1 MLRKTLAGSLLDENR
16 LKAGTHF
23 TWFEAFISERVDS
36 EAPPSG
42 TKNSVNVMDLV
53 DIHVFKMKL
62 LLLLLDLN

>member
-23 TWFEAFISERVDS
+23 TGFEAFISERVDS

-53 DIHVFKMKL
+53 DIHVFKNEAL
-62 LLLLLDLN
+62 IVIA